1 VWRGSHG
8 QFPWKDSPGR
18 PRWLNE
24 DPRENPNSR
33 LWDAEPA
40 AQQFTSAEAAG
51 DDEGLVPPQSDL
63 KTLAR
68 LFATVLTGR
77 VERDIVAP
85 NAAPVWG
92 VLRAVLKGDIKTAD
106 HFRERLREHHLSQHW
121 LAPKGPKTN
130 SRAVPIL
137 GALALL
143 GIVGG
148 VVLLLAY
155 GDRFRNAATS
165 GPDSSVAA
173 ATSKSTAR
181 STKQNAGPAHPL
193 DKTE

>member
-1 VWRGSHG
+1 GQYEMAWSEGDPAAVPSLADIAAEIQRASPSKAQLQILDNAADALLATAERLHEQNQRLGLVEPGNVLIVLGSEGRRVVLSDLGFVWRGSHG

-68 LFATVLTGR
+68 
-77 VERDIVAP
+77 
-85 NAAPVWG
+85 
-92 VLRAVLKGDIKTAD
+92 
-106 HFRERLREHHLSQHW
+106 
-121 LAPKGPKTN
+121 
-130 SRAVPIL
+130 
-137 GALALL
+137 
-143 GIVGG
+143 
-148 VVLLLAY
+148 
-155 GDRFRNAATS
+155 
-165 GPDSSVAA
+165 
-173 ATSKSTAR
+173 
-181 STKQNAGPAHPL
+181 
-193 DKTE
+193 